1 MKGDKYLSYAILLQ
15 SLLAIIQLV
24 LPMYGIASVE
34 RTATLR
40 VLATVII
47 FLPGILV
54 VLRRN
59 SKSLFLPFVLY
70 FMLLLVHYLIFPA
83 SHTFIE
89 SSKSITLTPINI
101 LTGILAYNM
110 RSLEEFKRTFLI
122 VSRLSV
128 PVAVIFIWGHLN
140 SPNFIEEKGYDMSFG
155 YTLLLPTL
163 FLFTQNNA
171 VDKVM
176 SLLIWTLI
184 VFCAS
189 RGPAV
194 VVVVFYV
201 ISVLFYSRKR
211 KIKIWQ
217 VAIFVALIGV
227 GFALLPK
234 YLDYESSRTVMLFE
248 SNEVFSHDSDRN
260 VLYARALNYIWES
273 PVVGNGIGS
282 DWYYLGGYCHNIYLE
297 LSLHYGIIVS
307 TLFCLFFLCLCF
319 VIYRNKSVV
328 SITENKQLLLL
339 IIIAGI
345 MPLLVSS
352 SYLLNANFGLTLGYL
367 LRYKMN
373 RKIIAE

>member
-47 FLPGILV
+47 FLPGIFV

-70 FMLLLVHYLIFPA
+70 FMLLFVHYLIFPA

-101 LTGILAYNM
+101 LTGIFAYNM

-140 SPNFIEEKGYDMSFG
+140 SPFFIEEKGYDMSFG

-176 SLLIWTLI
+176 SLLIWALI

-234 YLDYESSRTVMLFE
+234 YLDFESSRTVMLFE
-248 SNEVFSHDSDRN
+248 SSEVLSHDSNRN

-273 PVVGNGIGS
+273 PVIGNGIGS
-282 DWYYLGGYCHNIYLE
+282 DWYYMGGYCHNIYLE

-352 SYLLNANFGLTLGYL
+352 SYLLNVNFGLTLGYL